1 MTLGCGSWG
10 GNVTSDNISPRHLVD
25 IKRIAFET
33 KPINQAAAITQPTS
47 RPAAATVDRAEIAA
61 LVDRFLAE
69 RHVQQPVQNAPHHSP
84 PTPAAP
90 IEPPALPTQQ
100 STPVASTNGAS
111 NERVYD
117 FVCEEDVKRAIASR
131 EKIYI
136 NGKTIV
142 TPAARDLAEERD
154 VFARS

>member
-33 KPINQAAAITQPTS
+33 RPINQPAATD
-47 RPAAATVDRAEIAA
+47 RPAQRAAATVDRSEIAA

-69 RHVQQPVQNAPHHSP
+69 RHVHQPGQQAVPHQP
-84 PTPAAP
+84 QPATA
-90 IEPPALPTQQ
+90 PALNQPSQAESQ
-100 STPVASTNGAS
+100 PFAPSANGATNG
-111 NERVYD
+111 RIYD

-131 EKIYI
+131 EKIYV
-136 NGKTIV
+136 NNKTII
-142 TPAARDLAEERD
+142 TPAARELGEERE
-154 VFARS
+154 VFARP